1 MLCSMAA
8 SHETAGTQTFHLAST
23 TLPVTSADTV
33 PAAVQALY
41 LQGNEI
47 ATHTMTHVG
56 YPSAAEIIGC
66 REWLVKE
73 TGIPRS
79 KINGFRWV
87 PPGDAACC

>member
-1 MLCSMAA
+1 M
-8 SHETAGTQTFHLAST
+8 
-23 TLPVTSADTV
+23 
-33 PAAVQALY
+33 QALY

-66 REWLVKE
+66 REWLVKQ

-87 PPGDAACC
+87 VSPGYVACY

>member
-1 MLCSMAA
+1 MPHAA
-8 SHETAGTQTFHLAST
+8 AAA
-23 TLPVTSADTV
+23 LPCLADTV

-56 YPSAAEIIGC
+56 YPSPAEIIGC
-66 REWLVKE
+66 REWLVRE

-79 KINGFRWV
+79 KLNGFRLGLALRWH
-87 PPGDAACC
+87 AAEGS